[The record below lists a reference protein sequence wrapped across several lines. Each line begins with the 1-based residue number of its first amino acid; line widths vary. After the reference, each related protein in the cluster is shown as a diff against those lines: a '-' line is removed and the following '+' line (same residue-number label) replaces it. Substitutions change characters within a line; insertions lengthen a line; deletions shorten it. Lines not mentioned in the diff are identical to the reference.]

1 MPVANKINSTMS
13 TALTWSMVPGFV
25 KQIAVRFRNL
35 TRTVHIQLVPL
46 LLMLPDS

>member
-25 KQIAVRFRNL
+25 KQIAGPFPEFDAHGTYSAGAPV
-35 TRTVHIQLVPL
+35 VDVA
-46 LLMLPDS
+46 